1 MISARNSQVRR
12 PSLRRGGRSAR
23 PAQPNTIWPC
33 GQDDLC
39 EGTGLLA
46 NWLLTAVAKTVTTY
60 TQPGQRVLLLQPA
73 PHLTSSVTSVRRQS
87 ELGPY
92 AGLHE
97 AGWTVVRLGRSV
109 QTHTAIAPSAEQH
122 DVGPVDSESTPDRYD
137 LVLAAADPS
146 MLDWFCPSNWVD
158 MLDPAGTLAVITR
171 GARSGGRFIDPAERL
186 VRAAHDAGLRY
197 LDRIALLRVP
207 LRELQRAAV
216 GPVWHSQV
224 HDDLLVF
231 GRSPSPAALAEPGG
245 DRR

>member
-12 PSLRRGGRSAR
+12 PTLRRGGRPAR

-60 TQPGQRVLLLQPA
+60 TQPGQRVLLLHPA
-73 PHLTSSVTSVRRQS
+73 PYLTSSVTSVRNQPQLS
-87 ELGPY
+87 PY

-97 AGWTVVRLGRSV
+97 AGWTVVRLGRGV
-109 QTHTAIAPSAEQH
+109 QTHMPIAPSAEQR
-122 DVGPVDSESTPDRYD
+122 DVGLVESESGPDRYD
-137 LVLAAADPS
+137 LVLAAADPTT
-146 MLDWFCPSNWVD
+146 LDWFRPSGWADLLTPV
-158 MLDPAGTLAVITR
+158 GTLAVITC
-171 GARSGGRFIDPAERL
+171 GARSSGRFIDPTERL

-207 LRELQRAAV
+207 LREVLRGRPASTL
-216 GPVWHSQV
+216 HRQV

-231 GRSPSPAALAEPGG
+231 GRSVGPARVAESGG
-245 DRR
+245 GSR